1 MAENLP
7 VTNDLVFQSIFGKVG
22 NERITKGFLE
32 KVLGIEIEDLTL
44 DANKRL
50 IGEEVDDK
58 RSRLDVKAVLKDGT
72 KVFIEMQVEP
82 YDYMPKRMVF
92 YCSKIYTEGLKRSRS
107 YDEIK
112 KTIGILI
119 MKKNLKITKQIN
131 KYHTVWSLR
140 EKDNPEIELTD
151 EFVIHI
157 IELDKFNEEARG
169 EEEYDW
175 IKFIKEAKEEL
186 ERLASDPELS
196 ERYEGRIEFLRDQIS
211 AMEETNRKAWDRGM
225 KSGMK
230 HGIKERQKET
240 EEKSGREE
248 RKRRTEEKNGIE
260 QGIESKQKEVVLN
273 MHKKQMNI
281 KDICE
286 IVNLSKEEVEKIINN
301 EK

>member
-1 MAENLP
+1 MVKDLL

-157 IELDKFNEEARG
+157 IELDKFNDEARG

-175 IKFIKEAKEEL
+175 IKIIKEGLKMGEPLRADKMIEEAKEEL

-240 EEKSGREE
+240 EEKNGRKA
-248 RKRRTEEKNGIE
+248 R
-260 QGIESKQKEVVLN
+260 
-273 MHKKQMNI
+273 
-281 KDICE
+281 
-286 IVNLSKEEVEKIINN
+286 
-301 EK
+301 